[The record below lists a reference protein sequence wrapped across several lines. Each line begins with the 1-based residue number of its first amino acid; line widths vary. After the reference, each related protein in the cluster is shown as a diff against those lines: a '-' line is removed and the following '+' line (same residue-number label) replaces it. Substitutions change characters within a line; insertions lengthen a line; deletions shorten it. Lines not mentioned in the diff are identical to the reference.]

1 MELSTT
7 TRGKAKLLWNGYTK
21 HTEKN
26 DTIRWR
32 CTCRASKHCPASAFT
47 DLLPAYPVLKTDYN
61 HCPEPVKLEVDSSR
75 TEMRICAGASNDLPS
90 CIYAD
95 NITAL
100 TGAAK
105 AILPSV
111 DMCKFFLKKYA
122 FIEYLLVLPK
132 CHATKMYVTKMSYY
146 QNVCYQNV
154 LLPKRS
160 ITEMLPKC
168 HVTKMS
174 CYRNVSYQNV
184 HYQSVLYQNVWIPY

>member
-26 DTIRWR
+26 DTIRWH
-32 CTCRASKHCPASAFT
+32 CTCRASKHCPASAYT
-47 DLLPAYPVLKTDYN
+47 DLLPAYPVLKTDHN

-75 TEMRICAGASNDLPS
+75 MEMHICAAASNDPPS

-105 AILPSV
+105 AILPNV
-111 DMCKFFLKKYA
+111 DMCKFF
-122 FIEYLLVLPK
+122 
-132 CHATKMYVTKMSYY
+132 
-146 QNVCYQNV
+146 
-154 LLPKRS
+154 
-160 ITEMLPKC
+160 TE
-168 HVTKMS
+168 MS
-174 CYRNVSYQNV
+174 CYRNVLLPKCQLPKRPLPKCPLPKCLDTSKFSQICRDNPK
-184 HYQSVLYQNVWIPY
+184 LTMVWLVGFIMEYALSGKR

>member
-1 MELSTT
+1 M
-7 TRGKAKLLWNGYTK
+7 
-21 HTEKN
+21 
-26 DTIRWR
+26 IRWC
-32 CTCRASKHCPASAFT
+32 CTCRASKHCPASAYT
-47 DLLPAYPVLKTDYN
+47 NLLQAYPVLNTDHN
-61 HCPEPVKLEVDSSR
+61 PCPEPMKLEVDRCR
-75 TEMRICAGASNDLPS
+75 TEMRIHAAASNDPPS

-111 DMCKFFLKKYA
+111 DTCKFFLKKYA

-154 LLPKRS
+154 LLPKRP
-160 ITEMLPKC
+160 ITKMSSYRNVLLPKC
-168 HVTKMS
+168 QLPKRPLPKCPLPKCLDTGA
-174 CYRNVSYQNV
+174 VSN
-184 HYQSVLYQNVWIPY
+184 NNTP